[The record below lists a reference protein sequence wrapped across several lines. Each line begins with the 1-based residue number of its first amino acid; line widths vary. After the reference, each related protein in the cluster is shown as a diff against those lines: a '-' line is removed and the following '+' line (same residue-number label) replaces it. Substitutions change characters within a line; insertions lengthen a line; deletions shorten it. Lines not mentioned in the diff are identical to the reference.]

1 MEGVVYMAKKEVNPV
16 IWDEV
21 EGYPMDGDIRAFLK
35 ELLLFERKHIS
46 ERSPRYSEEYDKSIE
61 RYSEKMEESESE

>member
-1 MEGVVYMAKKEVNPV
+1 MAKKEVNPV

-46 ERSPRYSEEYDKSIE
+46 ERRPRYSEEYDKLIE

>member
-1 MEGVVYMAKKEVNPV
+1 MNVAKKEVNPV

-21 EGYPMDGDIRAFLK
+21 EGYPMDEDIRAFLK

-46 ERSPRYSEEYDKSIE
+46 EKSPRYSEEYDKLIE
-61 RYSEKMEESESE
+61 RYSEKREESESE

>member
-46 ERSPRYSEEYDKSIE
+46 ERRPRYSEEYDKLIE